1 MLNKHID
8 KVAHLFVSYFLLTIF
23 SIVLPLWGA
32 IILAF
37 LFGLGKELYDQVKYK
52 GFDYKD
58 LIADLIGI
66 IIGVIYVWLTK

>member
-1 MLNKHID
+1 MINKHID
-8 KVAHLFVSYFLLTIF
+8 KVAHLFVSYFLLTVF
-23 SIVLPLWGA
+23 SLILPLWGA

-37 LFGLGKELYDQVKYK
+37 LFGLGKEIRDEIKHK

-66 IIGVIYVWLTK
+66 IIGVIYV